1 MPKSALSNIKFPGNN
16 VTNIR
21 KNPANIGC
29 VAFDNVRQFSEDG
42 RCRRM
47 YMLYKLLRQFAKIF
61 LLAIP
66 SVRDARMWLLLRGCA
81 WIWYRF
87 ICIYLFDVEENLWS
101 RCSCFRH
108 ASIANSQTPGRLEL
122 VGF

>member
-1 MPKSALSNIKFPGNN
+1 VPKSALSSIKFPGNN

-29 VAFDNVRQFSEDG
+29 VAFDNVRHFSEDG

-47 YMLYKLLRQFAKIF
+47 YMFYTLLRQFAKIF

-66 SVRDARMWLLLRGCA
+66 SVRDARMWFVFVDVGG
-81 WIWYRF
+81 YDTVSFVF
-87 ICIYLFDVEENLWS
+87 ICLMLKKIYGIVALVS
-101 RCSCFRH
+101 VTHQSPIH
-108 ASIANSQTPGRLEL
+108 KRLE
-122 VGF
+122 GSN